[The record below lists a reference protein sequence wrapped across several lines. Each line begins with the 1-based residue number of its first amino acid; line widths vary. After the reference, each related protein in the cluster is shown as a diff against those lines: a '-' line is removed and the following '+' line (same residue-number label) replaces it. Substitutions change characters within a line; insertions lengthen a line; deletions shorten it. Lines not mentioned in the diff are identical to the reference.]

1 MWSFLVKRVLYG
13 VFVLLGVSFLSFAL
27 IFMTGDPAA
36 ALLPLGTPPEQIESY
51 RQQMGLD
58 RNLMVQFAEYVGR
71 AARGDFGMSLRHHEP
86 ALGLVLERV
95 PATLT
100 LGAAGLALTIL
111 LAAPLGLLAAVFKGS
126 WIDYAAR
133 LIALFGQT
141 VPSFWLAT
149 MLILVFSVYLKWLP
163 VSGVTGWRS
172 LLLPAI
178 ALASTPVGSLTRLL
192 RSSMV
197 EALAQDYI
205 RTARSKGLSQATVM
219 LRHAL
224 RNALIPSV
232 TLLSIQAGFIFGG
245 AVVIETVFAYPG
257 MGRLAV
263 QAVTNRDITVI
274 QAFVLLQ
281 AAIIV
286 GINVLL
292 DLGYTLIDPRIRY
305 G

>member
-1 MWSFLVKRVLYG
+1 MWSFLVKRMSYS

-36 ALLPLGTPPEQIESY
+36 ALLPLGTPPDQIESF
-51 RQQMGLD
+51 RRQMGLD
-58 RNLMVQFAEYVGR
+58 RNIAVQFLDYVAG
-71 AARGDFGMSLRHHEP
+71 AVQGDFGTSLRHREN
-86 ALGLVLERV
+86 AMLLVLERV

-100 LGAAGLALTIL
+100 LGAAGLLLTVL
-111 LAAPLGLLAAVFKGS
+111 VAVPLGVLAAIYKGS
-126 WIDYAAR
+126 WIDYLAR
-133 LIALFGQT
+133 LVALFGQT
-141 VPSFWLAT
+141 MPSFWLAI
-149 MLILVFSVYLKWLP
+149 MLILVFSVNLQWFP
-163 VSGVTGWRS
+163 ISGANGWRH

-178 ALASTPVGSLTRLL
+178 ALASTPIGSLTRLL

-197 EALAQDYI
+197 EVLSQDYV
-205 RTARSKGLSQATVM
+205 RTGRSKGLPETVII

-232 TLLSIQAGFIFGG
+232 TLLSIQAGYIIGG

-263 QAVTNRDITVI
+263 QAISNRDITVI

-292 DLGYTLIDPRIRY
+292 DLCYSLIDPRIRY
-305 G
+305 E